1 VGNCKGDIIDNCD
14 GLDTELLA
22 NYRLSQLDS
31 QPVQPPAELP
41 APSLVAPSPSESLD
55 KNRSVMSGDGAIPL
69 LEQGGTLVVP
79 VKINDALTL
88 NFIVDSGSAD
98 VRVPADVVMT
108 LIRLGTITTSD
119 FIGKQTYRLADGSE
133 APSDTFRIRRL
144 TVGGREVVN
153 VTGSIAGVEGSLLLG
168 QSFLSRFKSWSI
180 DNNTHRLLLQE
191 Y

>member
-1 VGNCKGDIIDNCD
+1 
-14 GLDTELLA
+14 
-22 NYRLSQLDS
+22 
-31 QPVQPPAELP
+31 
-41 APSLVAPSPSESLD
+41 
-55 KNRSVMSGDGAIPL
+55 M
-69 LEQGGTLVVP
+69 VP